1 MFMVEENGD
10 GMLSAPLC
18 NTLEKIP
25 SLMPEALEVHSSKI
39 FPE

>member
-1 MFMVEENGD
+1 MDEEIGD

-25 SLMPEALEVHSSKI
+25 SLVPEALEVHSSQI
-39 FPE
+39 YPE